1 MAGQDEGEKRWE
13 FPCVYLGRFL
23 GSVVKRAR
31 QAHSAGCNGTR
42 DRARFNFPEPKRIV
56 EGFEVMGDKETCGLC
71 WEDFWNYETPK
82 VVVVKNRNLGI
93 IYRIIQLVIIM
104 YFVVYVFIIEKSYQ
118 ERESAPESSVITKV
132 KGIAITNSSLE
143 RKIWD
148 VAEYIKP
155 PEGGDIFSITVRTM
169 TTPFQRL
176 STCPE
181 SDDVPG
187 SECESDLD
195 CEAGEM
201 DQLGNGIK
209 TGRCVIFRDMNK
221 TCEVE
226 AWCPAENEINMRD
239 SVLEGVQNLTLF
251 IKNSINFPRFGF
263 SKGNI
268 QKSSKLNCTFDED
281 TNLYCPI
288 FPIGF
293 IVEKAGESFDNLR
306 EKGGV
311 LGVIINWV
319 CDLDKDASECNPQ
332 YSFRKLNSGYN
343 FRHTK
348 YFMENGVE
356 YRTLTKVFG
365 LRIDIIVHGEAGKF
379 NIVPTIINVA
389 SALTSIGIGSF
400 LCDWILLTFMNK
412 NDVYSEKKFEEVIK
426 TGNTST
432 RNENGTT
439 EQEVRPVLPQNCKH
453 C

>member
-1 MAGQDEGEKRWE
+1 
-13 FPCVYLGRFL
+13 
-23 GSVVKRAR
+23 
-31 QAHSAGCNGTR
+31 
-42 DRARFNFPEPKRIV
+42 
-56 EGFEVMGDKETCGLC
+56 
-71 WEDFWNYETPK
+71 
-82 VVVVKNRNLGI
+82 
-93 IYRIIQLVIIM
+93 
-104 YFVVYVFIIEKSYQ
+104 
-118 ERESAPESSVITKV
+118 
-132 KGIAITNSSLE
+132 
-143 RKIWD
+143 
-148 VAEYIKP
+148 
-155 PEGGDIFSITVRTM
+155 M

-187 SECESDLD
+187 SECKSDLD

-432 RNENGTT
+432 HNENGTT
-439 EQEVRPVLPQNCKH
+439 EQEVRPVLSQNCKH

>member
-1 MAGQDEGEKRWE
+1 
-13 FPCVYLGRFL
+13 
-23 GSVVKRAR
+23 
-31 QAHSAGCNGTR
+31 
-42 DRARFNFPEPKRIV
+42 
-56 EGFEVMGDKETCGLC
+56 MGYKETCGLS
-71 WEDFWNYETPK
+71 WEDFLNYETPK

-132 KGIAITNSSLE
+132 KGIAITNTSLE
-143 RKIWD
+143 KKIWD

-155 PEGGDIFSITVRTM
+155 PEGGDIFSITVRTI
-169 TTPFQRL
+169 TTPLQTL
-176 STCPE
+176 TTCPE

-187 SECESDLD
+187 STCNSDLD
-195 CEAGEM
+195 CESGEV

-209 TGRCVIFRDMNK
+209 TGRCVIYRDSIK
-221 TCEVE
+221 TCEVD
-226 AWCPAENEINMRD
+226 AWCPVENKIYTRNSELKGI
-239 SVLEGVQNLTLF
+239 QNLTLF
-251 IKNSINFPRFGF
+251 VKNSIHFPRFGF

-268 QKSSKLNCTFDED
+268 QKSSALNCTFDED

-293 IVEKAGESFDNLR
+293 IAEKAGESFDHLC

-311 LGVIINWV
+311 LGIIINWV
-319 CDLDKDASECNPQ
+319 CDLDKQASECNPQ

-348 YFMENGVE
+348 YFLENGIE
-356 YRTLTKVFG
+356 KRILTKVFG
-365 LRIDIIVHGEAGKF
+365 IRIDIIVHGEAGKF

-389 SALTSIGIGSF
+389 AALTSIGIGSF

-412 NDVYSEKKFEEVIK
+412 NDVYSDKKFDEGEP
-426 TGNTST
+426 T
-432 RNENGTT
+432 
-439 EQEVRPVLPQNCKH
+439 
-453 C
+453 